1 MKFLRV
7 LANSL
12 IGGFYFCLLLALLV
26 ADLNINLVLRPFV
39 LLKLAA
45 FLMLS
50 YGLLMTLAG
59 LCVYYIY
66 HFFTGKKGRTGFVSA
81 SFLTLDF
88 SLLTLVF
95 LIIFRENYV
104 YFPSFFAAGLPTLLQ
119 IQMMALFLLAT
130 AGFVFHYR
138 HHHRK
143 PSRFYFMAFFVL
155 FGIVMGLVFIL
166 RLSYPRL
173 AKSAKPVTI
182 EAEAIEKKI
191 TIFALDGLSLDF
203 ILPLSSERK
212 LPNFTWLMEGGSW
225 GRLENFTPNE
235 FSVLDHSFNTGKFPG
250 KHRLI
255 SEVQYRIPGIRD
267 KIEIVPRFILFRQLK
282 RIGLLKVLP
291 NDPPPP
297 LKDLWKIFEDYG
309 APFVREGRPS
319 AEPTPIPMN
328 PKTEK
333 LFLTFFKDLQFET
346 SKIFSRVKQAFSRDS
361 EAEEKAWQIKTE
373 TQPRLFSLFLDGL
386 NTAETYF
393 YKYSF
398 PDSFGEIRQ
407 EEIQKYGPVIEKYY
421 QFYDQIIGKHLAA
434 LKEDELLVVYSPHG
448 IEPLP
453 FWKRLVEWI
462 LGNASVSSYHEEAP
476 DGAIFFYGKDI
487 ARGKNIEGLKLVDVL
502 PSLLYSLGLP
512 VGKDMD
518 GIVRGSLFLPVFTEE
533 NPIFYITSYE
543 DVNIRNIK

>member
-7 LANSL
+7 LVNCL
-12 IGGFYFCLLLALLV
+12 IGSLFFCLLLAFLV
-26 ADLNINLVLRPFV
+26 VDLNINLVLTPF
-39 LLKLAA
+39 LLFTLTA
-45 FLMLS
+45 FLMIS
-50 YGLLMTLAG
+50 YGLLMTLAS

-66 HFFTGKKGRTGFVSA
+66 HFVTGKKGRTGFVSA
-81 SFLTLDF
+81 SFLTLSF

-95 LIIFRENYV
+95 LVIFRENYA
-104 YFPSFFAAGLPTLLQ
+104 YFSSFFSASLPTLLQ
-119 IQMMALFLLAT
+119 IQMMALFLVAT

-138 HHHRK
+138 HHRRK
-143 PSRFYFMAFFVL
+143 PRRLYLIAFFALLGMVL
-155 FGIVMGLVFIL
+155 GLALIL

-173 AKSAKPVTI
+173 GKPAKLSAI
-182 EAEAIEKKI
+182 EAVVIEKKI
-191 TIFALDGLSLDF
+191 TILGLDGLSLDF

-235 FSVLDHSFNTGKFPG
+235 FSVLDHSFNTGKLPG

-267 KIEIVPRFILFRQLK
+267 KIEVVPRFILFRQLK

-291 NDPPPP
+291 NDPPPMT
-297 LKDLWKIFEDYG
+297 KDLWKIFEDYG
-309 APFVREGRPS
+309 APFVKEGRPQ
-319 AEPTPIPMN
+319 AGPIPVAMS

-333 LFLTFFKDLQFET
+333 LFLSFYKDFQFET
-346 SKIFSRVKQAFSRDS
+346 SKIFSQVKQAFYRDS
-361 EAEEKAWQIKTE
+361 EAEDEAWQIKTE
-373 TQPRLFSLFLDGL
+373 AQPQLFSLFLDGL

-398 PDSFGEIRQ
+398 PDAFGEIRQ

-421 QFYDQIIGKHLAA
+421 EFYDQIIGKYLAA

-462 LGNASVSSYHEEAP
+462 LGNAAVSSYHEQAP

-487 ARGKNIEGLKLVDVL
+487 VRGKNIEGMKLVDIV
-502 PSLLYSLGLP
+502 PSLLYDLGLP

-518 GIVRGSLFLPVFTEE
+518 GIVHGSLFLPAFTEE

-543 DVNIRNIK
+543 DVNIRKIQ

>member
-12 IGGFYFCLLLALLV
+12 IGGLFFCLLLALLV
-26 ADLNINLVLRPFV
+26 ADLNINLVLKPFV
-39 LLKLAA
+39 LFKLAA

-50 YGLLMTLAG
+50 YGFLMTLAG
-59 LCVYYIY
+59 LCVYYAY
-66 HFFTGKKGRTGFVSA
+66 YFFTGKKGRTGFVSA
-81 SFLTLDF
+81 SFLTLGF

-104 YFPSFFAAGLPTLLQ
+104 YFSSFFAAGLPTLLQ

-143 PSRFYFMAFFVL
+143 PSRFYFIAFFVL
-155 FGIVMGLVFIL
+155 LGIVMGLVLVL
-166 RLSYPRL
+166 RLSYPRFG
-173 AKSAKPVTI
+173 KSAKLAAI
-182 EAEAIEKKI
+182 EAVAIEKKI
-191 TIFALDGLSLDF
+191 TILGLDGLSLDF

-235 FSVLDHSFNTGKFPG
+235 FSVLDHSFNTAKFPG

-282 RIGLLKVLP
+282 RMGLLKVLP
-291 NDPPPP
+291 NDPPTTT
-297 LKDLWKIFEDYG
+297 KDLWKIFEDYG

-319 AEPTPIPMN
+319 AEPAPIPMN

-346 SKIFSRVKQAFSRDS
+346 SKIFSQVKQAFSRDS

-398 PDSFGEIRQ
+398 PDAFGEIRQ

-421 QFYDQIIGKHLAA
+421 QFYDQIIGKYLAA

-462 LGNASVSSYHEEAP
+462 LGNASVSSYHEQAP

-487 ARGKNIEGLKLVDVL
+487 ARGKNIEGMKLVDVV

-533 NPIFYITSYE
+533 NPILYITSYE

>member
-1 MKFLRV
+1 
-7 LANSL
+7 
-12 IGGFYFCLLLALLV
+12 
-26 ADLNINLVLRPFV
+26 
-39 LLKLAA
+39 
-45 FLMLS
+45 
-50 YGLLMTLAG
+50 
-59 LCVYYIY
+59 
-66 HFFTGKKGRTGFVSA
+66 
-81 SFLTLDF
+81 
-88 SLLTLVF
+88 
-95 LIIFRENYV
+95 
-104 YFPSFFAAGLPTLLQ
+104 
-119 IQMMALFLLAT
+119 
-130 AGFVFHYR
+130 
-138 HHHRK
+138 
-143 PSRFYFMAFFVL
+143 
-155 FGIVMGLVFIL
+155 MGLVFIL

-476 DGAIFFYGKDI
+476 DGVIFFYGKDI